1 MAKARIVVID
11 DCTFTLQI
19 LKDMITELGCH
30 VDLAMSGAEANRF
43 IYHVPQPDLVLMDIE
58 MPATSGDDKVRLLK
72 KTPGFKN
79 IPVILM
85 SAKTKDEME
94 RICQLSGAEGYLIK
108 PITME
113 QLKNKLNWVIQTDIS
128 RRPCTA
134 G

>member
-1 MAKARIVVID
+1 MAKTRIVVID

-19 LKDMITELGCH
+19 LKDMITELGIH
-30 VDLAMSGAEANRF
+30 VDLAKSGAEANRF

-85 SAKTKDEME
+85 SAKTRDEME
-94 RICQLSGAEGYLIK
+94 RLCQLSGAEDYLIK
-108 PITME
+108 PITLE
-113 QLKNKLNWVIQTDIS
+113 QLREKLNSVLRMDI
-128 RRPCTA
+128 PPHP
-134 G
+134 